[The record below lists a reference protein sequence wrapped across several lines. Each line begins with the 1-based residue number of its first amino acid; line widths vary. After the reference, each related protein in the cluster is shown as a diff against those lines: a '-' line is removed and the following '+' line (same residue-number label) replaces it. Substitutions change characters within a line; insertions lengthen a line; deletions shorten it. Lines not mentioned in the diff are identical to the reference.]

1 MVVVWPLMVC
11 GTAFATYLI
20 ITNQEAIAT
29 TLGFG
34 FASTVLLSCI
44 NIFSGVLV
52 HLTVRSEAWHP
63 KAKTNVRRPLTRPP
77 RPSLHAGGVQRAGT
91 LHGNRQQRMTGI
103 PVAQLQ
109 QMACCLHVK
118 LQSGK

>member
-1 MVVVWPLMVC
+1 MGFGQGFGVLVVWPVMVC

-44 NIFSGVLV
+44 NIFSSLLV
-52 HLTVRSEAWHP
+52 HMTVRSEAWHP
-63 KAKTNVRRPLTRPP
+63 KVKTNVR
-77 RPSLHAGGVQRAGT
+77 PSPAPCACLAFCPHLHACLMCAG
-91 LHGNRQQRMTGI
+91 
-103 PVAQLQ
+103 
-109 QMACCLHVK
+109 C
-118 LQSGK
+118 